1 MSRTEQLE
9 TTLRRGVY
17 CKKQLNF
24 LLFYSKQFNWRDFY
38 VQLEGGNP
46 LHPNEQQGHNFFFG
60 LLSHK
65 EQKFHTNI
73 KYISEKLWGDKTSS
87 YTTFQGSKFKHYQRY
102 SR

>member
-1 MSRTEQLE
+1 M
-9 TTLRRGVY
+9 Y
-17 CKKQLNF
+17 
-24 LLFYSKQFNWRDFY
+24 NWRA
-38 VQLEGGNP
+38 VTPSILMSNKVTI
-46 LHPNEQQGHNFFFG
+46 FFD